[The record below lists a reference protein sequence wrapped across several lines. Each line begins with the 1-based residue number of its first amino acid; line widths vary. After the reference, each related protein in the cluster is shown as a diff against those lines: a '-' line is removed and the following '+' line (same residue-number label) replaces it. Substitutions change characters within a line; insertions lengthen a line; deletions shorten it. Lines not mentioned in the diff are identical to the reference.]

1 MLPDHQRLRL
11 PTGPPKR
18 SAGLQAV
25 AELGEEYD
33 AVQDRLRGLRSRGLT
48 AAMVF
53 GDYFPRRIASFQ
65 ERSSGAWEYTGYND
79 PMRTHVGERWDWSDE
94 DAKTVVRRVSGLDT
108 VEQTLIL
115 DGILPFC
122 SDRDRESILAV
133 TMAVGTGGGRPRRG
147 ATGGGVG
154 DGVGSSSRAG
164 GSGGGSSSRAPGP
177 SCGAGRSPSANPKGK
192 RKFSESRPPSPPC
205 GGGAECAADRP
216 PMSH

>member
-33 AVQDRLRGLRSRGLT
+33 AVQDRLRGLRSRGLM

-53 GDYFPRRIASFQ
+53 GDYFPRRIASLQ

-79 PMRTHVGERWDWSDE
+79 PMRTHVSERWDWSDE

-115 DGILPFC
+115 DGILPLC
-122 SDRDRESILAV
+122 SDRDRESILV
-133 TMAVGTGGGRPRRG
+133 VMMAVGTGGGRPRRG
-147 ATGGGVG
+147 AYRRGVARWESIPRDDGGQ
-154 DGVGSSSRAG
+154 
-164 GSGGGSSSRAPGP
+164 
-177 SCGAGRSPSANPKGK
+177 GRLAAEALP
-192 RKFSESRPPSPPC
+192 
-205 GGGAECAADRP
+205 GGAWRAESILA
-216 PMSH
+216 